1 MLEDL
6 SLTQTTPAKSS
17 SLELWFKAL
26 TSPTIETYQQI
37 FNHPDASLGKA
48 LYWLFLTGGF
58 GGLIA
63 SLIQSNFNTNAFFGV
78 SGFQLAESI
87 SSSAIIW
94 AFLSA
99 ILFSIGVPLIT
110 LINTALVRFA
120 ARWFGGKPNYARL
133 LFAFAAYQAPLGLL
147 ICFIGGIPTLGCVA
161 VPMIFYW
168 LFLGVQVTQATCGMG
183 AGKAV
188 VCILSPF
195 AMGAVFSICALAGML
210 ATQIEI
216 V

>member
-6 SLTQTTPAKSS
+6 NLSQTASARS
-17 SLELWFKAL
+17 GSLELWFKAL
-26 TSPTIETYQQI
+26 TSPTIQTYQQI

-63 SLIQSNFNTNAFFGV
+63 SLVQSAFNTNSFLGL
-78 SGFQLAESI
+78 SGFQISESI
-87 SSSAIIW
+87 SSSAVIW

-99 ILFSIGVPLIT
+99 GLFAVGVPLIT
-110 LINTALVRFA
+110 LINTGLVRLA
-120 ARWFGGKPNYARL
+120 ARGFGEKPSYSKL
-133 LFAFAAYQAPLGLL
+133 FFAFAAYQAPLGLL
-147 ICFIGGIPTLGCVA
+147 ICLIGGIPTLGCIA
-161 VPMIFYW
+161 LPMTIYW
-168 LFLGVQVTQATCGMG
+168 LLLGVQVTRAACDLG

-188 VCILSPF
+188 ICILSPF
-195 AMGAVFSICALAGML
+195 AMGAVFSFCVMVGML